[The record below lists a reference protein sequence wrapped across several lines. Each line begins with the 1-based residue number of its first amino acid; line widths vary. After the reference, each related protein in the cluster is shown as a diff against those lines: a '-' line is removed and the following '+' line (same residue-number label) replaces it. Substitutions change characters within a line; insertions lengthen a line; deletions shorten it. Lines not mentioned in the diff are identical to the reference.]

1 MLKYLIN
8 DIEFEDISGQ
18 FKAMIVRE
26 DGFNNSEQ
34 ILREKTNS
42 ELSIYENVYKYVCA
56 LRKDNYCDTI
66 DIKVL
71 IKCGDNYEVLFL
83 GTVRQTD
90 IELNLFQKTGT
101 FKSIKDNSFS
111 ALIANYQN
119 TEINLYNTNTINCE
133 PIEIVKTTL
142 FNNPFSANGFV
153 LTTIDNCF
161 DILDVFKYIIGFI
174 TDNKVSVVSDYL
186 TANKICIAT
195 GYALHN
201 EVGTLDKLY
210 PSVSLQELFNEV
222 RKKTTLYAIIEQDSL
237 GNPVYRIEDENY
249 SYGSNIL
256 LEFPNIPQGYKEILD
271 DKNIYNEI
279 KVGSSNTESED
290 DIVVPQVDLTAW
302 NEENYIGCGCVGLK
316 DNTLDLVSDWIIDG
330 NVIYEACRTPIGTD
344 YDKDSDIYMFAI
356 EPSIVPPFYQIQGY
370 DTQQFNTFMNNENV
384 LNRWLGIANSCIALS
399 RTAKY
404 GFKSLGN
411 NINLRVFNPV
421 GFVGITCGFR
431 KSLEDNIIYDNK
443 SSLSSFTVT
452 DNDCTTGAIF
462 TAPATVFT
470 CQENGTYKFKAEADN
485 FRQTIPSSQGRV
497 GANYR
502 LYLEVFQD
510 NTLSV
515 LLANSFNEL
524 SNVPNTLVGEN
535 IKHEDAFSLSLGN
548 VVLVTLYV
556 EYQAQLQTG
565 SPDEFRANVT
575 FSLLSDSFSCED
587 IEDNLTNFKPFV
599 GEFEYPLCYSDY
611 KEIKEDKRGIIKIK
625 GTDTWVKEVEFNPKG
640 LSTIKVKYKDSLCD
654 C

>member
-90 IELNLFQKTGT
+90 IKLNLFQKTGT

-142 FNNPFSANGFV
+142 FNNPFSSNGFV

-249 SYGSNIL
+249 SYGSNLL
-256 LEFPNIPQGYKEILD
+256 LEFTNLPQGYKEILD

-399 RTAKY
+399 RTSKY
-404 GFKSLGN
+404 GFLIIENGNIIVSADAYGSSIVFTSDIN
-411 NINLRVFNPV
+411 NIVRYSNP
-421 GFVGITCGFR
+421 
-431 KSLEDNIIYDNK
+431 LMPIYDYEN
-443 SSLSSFTVT
+443 SLNDQPIPDAFTY
-452 DNDCTTGAIF
+452 F
-462 TAPATVFT
+462 L
-470 CQENGTYKFKAEADN
+470 CQEIGNYTFRASAIYKQFPTGIFGDTDVIGAD
-485 FRQTIPSSQGRV
+485 
-497 GANYR
+497 
-502 LYLEVFQD
+502 LYLSIEAWSGIGGVQIDYQEFVVNNAPNLNTNEVQMKLEASFG
-510 NTLSV
+510 LSV
-515 LLANSFNEL
+515 GNIVFVRYRMVYSG
-524 SNVPNTLVGEN
+524 VGPKQWN
-535 IKHEDAFSLSLGN
+535 I
-548 VVLVTLYV
+548 
-556 EYQAQLQTG
+556 G
-565 SPDEFRANVT
+565 SINNQFT
-575 FSLLSDSFSCED
+575 LLSDSFSCED

-599 GEFEYPLCYSDY
+599 GEFEYPLCYSQY